1 MNHRNIISLLAI
13 SCASTLCAQAPDK
26 SVKERLT
33 REFEAIGTA
42 SEGRI
47 PVMRGGKWG
56 FCNFSGD
63 IVVDPVFDEALPFS
77 GGLAAVKEG
86 KAWGYIDPDGFPEVS
101 CKYEQVRPYS
111 EGMAAVKRDGKW
123 GFIDRDGFPKIRCQY
138 DEVSDFNEGRA
149 QVTLAGKKLTIS
161 PAGSQVD

>member
-1 MNHRNIISLLAI
+1 MNQRKIISLLAV
-13 SCASTLCAQAPDK
+13 SCASVLSAQAPDK
-26 SVKERLT
+26 SVKEQLARQ
-33 REFEAIGTA
+33 FEAVGTA

-47 PVMRGGKWG
+47 PVMRAGKWG
-56 FCNFSGD
+56 FCNFNGEL
-63 IVVDPVFDEALPFS
+63 VVEPAFDEALPFS

-101 CKYEQVRPYS
+101 CKYELVRPYH

-123 GFIDRDGFPKIRCQY
+123 GYIDRDGFPKIRCQY
-138 DEVSDFNEGRA
+138 DEVTDFSDGRA

-161 PAGSQVD
+161 TTGEQL